1 MSILPR
7 LRDALSNVNL
17 RLFSFYLSIVLIIP
31 AITILIEYLVSANP
45 ALRSSLRIDMTN
57 FHLYQVFTAAFVH
70 LNFDHFLA
78 NVTAYLLIAVYGLVL
93 ATLVN
98 RKRLYLV
105 ASKVIVVVFLIFGA
119 AFAIFNATT
128 TYYAGL
134 SGIDSA
140 LAGLLLLFWLLYL
153 EQTAQQKMRHYYGLV
168 LFFILALSTGIV
180 ARYALLYHAVHNAL
194 LLALLL
200 SFITLCAICV
210 IVFRDQFIDLYRVL
224 AGFSWSSRL
233 ITVAIIAIFA
243 FFVWNLFPERLAN
256 LSVTAGIP
264 LHLAGIV
271 IGILAGYLLF
281 AYLEG
286 FAYFTKEKEVISR
299 P

>member
-1 MSILPR
+1 MSVYTRI
-7 LRDALSNVNL
+7 RDARSRVNL
-17 RLFSFYLSIVLIIP
+17 RLFTFYLAIVLIIP
-31 AITILIEYLVSANP
+31 AITTIVEYLVMVNP
-45 ALRSSLRIDMTN
+45 GLRTALRIDMQN
-57 FHLYQVFTAAFVH
+57 FHLYQVFTASFVH
-70 LNFDHFLA
+70 LNFDHFLG
-78 NVTAYLLIAVYGLVL
+78 NVTAYLLIAVYGLIL

-105 ASKVIVVVFLIFGA
+105 ASKIIVVIFLVFGA

-153 EQTAQQKMRHYYGLV
+153 EHTAQQRMRHYYGLV
-168 LFFILALSTGIV
+168 LFFILALSAGIV
-180 ARYALLYHAVHNAL
+180 ARYMLLYHAGRNAL
-194 LLALLL
+194 LLSLLV
-200 SFITLCAICV
+200 SFVILCALCV
-210 IVFRDQFIDLYRVL
+210 FFFRDQFIELYRVL

-233 ITVAIIAIFA
+233 ITVAIVVIFA
-243 FFVWNLFPERLAN
+243 YFVWNLFPERLAN

-271 IGILAGYLLF
+271 IGILAGYFLF

-286 FAYFTKEKEVISR
+286 FAYFSGEKEVISR
-299 P
+299 

>member
-1 MSILPR
+1 MSIIPR

-31 AITILIEYLVSANP
+31 AITIIIEYLVSANP

-70 LNFDHFLA
+70 FNFDHFLA

-98 RKRLYLV
+98 RKRFYLV
-105 ASKVIVVVFLIFGA
+105 ASKIIVVIFILFGA

-153 EQTAQQKMRHYYGLV
+153 EHTAHQRMRHYYGLV
-168 LFFILALSTGIV
+168 LFFLFALSAGIV
-180 ARYALLYHAVHNAL
+180 ARYILLYHAGRNAL
-194 LLALLL
+194 LITLLL
-200 SFITLCAICV
+200 CFIAAGAASV
-210 IVFRDQFIDLYRVL
+210 VFFRDQVGDLYRVL

-233 ITVAIIAIFA
+233 ITVAIAVIFA
-243 FFVWNLFPERLAN
+243 YFVWNLFPERLAN
-256 LSVTAGIP
+256 LGPTAGIP
-264 LHLAGIV
+264 LHLAGVV

-281 AYLEG
+281 AYLG
-286 FAYFTKEKEVISR
+286 GYAYFSEEKEVISR
-299 P
+299 